1 MTSEESIE
9 DIYELAPMQH
19 GMLFHA
25 LMEPGAGMYVEQLSC
40 EVRGDLPINRW
51 KEAWQHVLARH
62 PILRSGFL
70 WEGLEKPLQVVA
82 VEAEVPWR
90 IEDIRHV
97 PEDAQQRWID
107 DFLREDRLQGFDLG
121 TPPLIRCALIRLDD
135 ARHLFVWTY
144 HHLLLDGWCF
154 SIVLREVLGAFE
166 EGVAA
171 LPPAARP
178 YRDYIA
184 WLQEQDPSRAESFWR
199 ERLQGFKQPTPLPF
213 TERQDTSEPAG
224 DTQPEVTKRLSPEL
238 TARLTGFAKAH
249 RLTLNTLVQ
258 GAWALV
264 LARATGT
271 DDVIFGV
278 TVSGRPADLAGSESI
293 VGLFINTL
301 PLRARLD
308 GTAPVATF
316 LSGLQTEQGAV
327 EPYSY
332 ASLADIQHWSDAPKD
347 RPLFESILVFENY
360 PLDASTL
367 LPRSGLTISSVN
379 THDRISYPLALVAI
393 PGESLELRVMYAAD
407 AFSRPM
413 AERIARL
420 LEAALESL
428 PGAKTVGDIDLMDEA
443 ARRVLAEWGQHP
455 RAYDVTRPVTALLD
469 GAAPDATAVVGPD
482 GQSISYR
489 ELDRRAERVARHLR
503 QLGAGRERIV
513 GVCIGRSVEMVVALL
528 GVLKAGAAYL
538 PLDPNYPAERLA
550 YIVGDAAPVA
560 ILNTGAD
567 PIADTRVPRLDVSRV
582 LNETATPDVPAKEPV
597 QLDDLAYVIYTS
609 GSTGAPKGVLVTH
622 RNLMNLVSWHTEA
635 FGLTAKDRTTQL
647 ASTAFD
653 ASVWEIW
660 PTLAA
665 GATLHLVPPELSS
678 APSDLANWLVAQQIS
693 ISFLPTVVA
702 EAVLALQWP
711 SPCALRFVLTGGD
724 RLHATPPAGLP
735 FQLVN
740 NYGPTETTV
749 VATSGTVAPDGKQGL
764 PSIGRPVANA
774 RIYILD
780 RQRRPV
786 LPGVIGEL
794 YIGGVG
800 VTRGYLNRPD
810 LNVERFVP
818 DPFAGVPEARMYASG
833 DFARFLPDGTIAFH
847 GRADRQVQ
855 IRGVRVELGEIE
867 AALAAHPDVTAAA
880 VVSEAQRQNGDVRL
894 IAFAVSDVVPQ
905 PDAAVLT
912 QFLATKLPTAILPSR
927 VIVIDRLPLTPNGKV
942 DTAALEARAL
952 EAQPQVASAAP
963 RTPHEEILA
972 GIWSAVLGQER
983 VGIHDDFFDLG
994 GHSLKATQVIA
1005 RTREAF
1011 GVDIPVRAIFE
1022 RRTIAQLAETLSGQ
1036 GTAVE
1041 PIPHVEL
1048 TGDTPVAP
1056 GQESLWFID
1065 ALGGDSAAYNV
1076 PLVLRLQGTLDGS
1089 ALARTLQLLVERHE
1103 ALRSTFHDR
1112 GGTPVLRVQAPAASV
1127 LVSEDVSP
1135 ALLDA
1140 RIAEEVAAP
1149 FSLTDGPLFR
1159 ARHFRLAPD
1168 NHVLVLN
1175 QHHIIADAWSVGV
1188 LLREFCIVYASLV
1201 SGTEPAL
1208 PALPIR
1214 YADWAAWQRQRLES
1228 GRLDESVAFW
1238 REALKDAPPV
1248 LPLPTDHPRPERQ
1261 RFHGKTHGFV
1271 LDAPLGQR
1279 LEALSR
1285 SSGASLFMTL
1295 LGAFAAYLGRIS
1307 GQEDVVIGSP
1317 VANRDRHETEGVVG
1331 YFLNTL
1337 ALRVDLSGD
1346 PTFSELLLRVR
1357 KTALDAYAHQD
1368 VPFEKLVAA
1377 LELPRGLAHNPLF
1390 QVMFVLQGQSGGE
1403 LQLPD
1408 VRAEIQAPASST
1420 SKFDLTFFVEPR
1432 EGALACSIEYDT
1444 DLFDADRI
1452 DRMAAHL
1459 GRLLQAIAEEPE
1471 LHTSELPLLSNEE
1484 RRLYADLNRTERR
1497 YTGRTLPELFERQAQ
1512 RTPDATAVVGPD
1524 GQSISYRELD
1534 RRAERVARHLRQL
1547 GAGRERIVGVCIGR
1561 SVEMVVALLGVLKA
1575 GAAYL
1580 PLDPNYPAERLA
1592 YIVGDAAPVA
1602 ILNTGADPIADT
1614 RVPRLDVSRVL
1625 NETATP
1631 DVPAKEPV
1639 QLDDLAYVIYTSGS
1653 TGAPK
1658 GVLVTHRNLMNLVS
1672 WHTEAFGLTAKDRT
1686 TQLASTAFDA
1696 SVWEIWPTLAAGATL
1711 HLVPPEL
1718 SSAPSDLANWLVAQ
1732 QISISFLPTV
1742 VAEAVL
1748 ALQWPSPCALRFVLT
1763 GGDRLHATPP
1773 AGLPFQLVNNYGPT
1787 ETTVVATSGTVAPDG
1802 KQGLPSI
1809 GRPVANA
1816 RIYILDRQRR
1826 PVLPGVIGELYIG
1839 GVGVTRGYLNR
1850 PDLNVERFVPDPFAG
1865 VPEARMYASGDFAR
1879 FLPDGTI
1886 AFHGRA
1892 DRQVQIR
1899 GVRVELGEIEAALAA
1914 HPDVTAAAVVSEAQ
1928 RQNGDVRLIA
1938 FAVSDVVPQP
1948 DAAVLTQFLATKL
1961 PTAILPSRV
1970 IVIDRLPLTPNG
1982 KVDTAALEARA
1993 LEAQPQVASAAP
2005 RTPHEEILAGIWSA
2019 VLGQE
2024 RVGIHDDFFDLG
2036 GHSLKATQVI
2046 ARTREAFGVDIPV
2059 RAIFERRTIAQ
2070 LAETLSGQGTAV
2082 EPIPHVELTGDTP
2095 VAPGQE
2101 SLWFIDALGG
2111 DSAAYNVPLV
2121 LRLQGTLDGSAL
2133 ARTLQLLVERHE
2145 ALRSTFHDRGGT
2157 PVLRV
2162 QAPAASV
2169 LVSEDVSPALLD
2181 ARIAEEVAAPFSL
2194 TDGPLFRARHFRL
2207 APDNHVLVLNQHH
2220 IIADA
2225 WSVGVL
2231 LREFCIVYAS
2241 LVSGTEP
2248 ALPALP
2254 IRYADWAAW
2263 QRQRLESGRLDESV
2277 AFWREALKD
2286 APPVLPL
2293 PTDHPRPERQ
2303 RFHGK
2308 THGFVLDAPLGQRL
2322 EALSRSS
2329 GASLF
2334 MTLLGA
2340 FAAYLGRISGQE
2352 DVVIGSP
2359 VANRDRHETEGVVG
2373 YFLNTL
2379 ALRVDLSGDP
2389 TFSELLLRVRKT
2401 ALDAYAHQDVPFEKL
2416 VAALELPR
2424 GLAHNPLFQVMFVL
2438 QGQSGGELQLP
2449 DVRAEIQAPASST
2462 SKFDLTFF
2470 VEPREGA
2477 LACSIEYD
2485 TDLFDADRID
2495 RMAAHLGRLLQAIA
2509 EEPELHTSELPLLS
2523 NEERRLYAD
2532 LNRTERRYTGRT
2544 LPELFERQAQRTP
2557 DVVALE
2563 HQGETRTYRQLH
2575 EAAEA
2580 LADRLGALGVGPGV
2594 RVSICLDRSI
2604 HAQVAL
2610 LAVLKAGGAY
2620 VPLDPTYPPERL
2632 RYMLED
2638 ARPRVLLTEKKYSE
2652 LLPSQGLTQ
2661 VLLDDTEAPATK
2673 TPRPRVE
2680 PHHLAYVLYTSGST
2694 GKPKGVAMPHRALV
2708 NLIEWQTEHASPLR
2722 TLQFAPLN
2730 FDVSFQETFSTWCSG
2745 GTLVLIDEG
2754 TRRDP
2759 DALADFLDVARVQ
2772 RLFLPAVALHHL
2784 AQAALRTE
2792 HRVPGLT
2799 EVITAGDQLRITDP
2813 IRRWFQEG
2821 GKRLHNHYGPTESHV
2836 VTALELEG
2844 DPRHWPGLPS
2854 IGRPIANAAVHLLDA
2869 NQRPV
2874 PVGVPGELYLAGTC
2888 LADGYLSRPDLT
2900 AERFVELPLS
2910 PPVRAY
2916 RTGDLGRL
2924 TVDGSIEFLGRA
2936 DDQVKIRGFRVEP
2949 GEIERALCAHPDVRD
2964 AAVIVDGDATREK
2977 RLVAYVVPETVR
2989 LAELP
2994 DFLARDLPEYMVP
3007 ALFVPMP
3014 ELPRTPSGKVARRA
3028 LPAPVAP
3035 VQAESPSE
3043 PPRTPTEATVA
3054 RAFEQVLG
3062 RGVVGREQDFFQLG
3076 GHSLLAM
3083 QVVSRIRGDVDA
3095 AFRVSD
3101 LFENPTIASLSRV
3114 LDARRGSQTL
3124 TLARIEP
3131 APEGAA
3137 IPLSF
3142 SQERLWFLDQLY
3154 PGTTAY
3160 NLPMA
3165 LRLTGTL
3172 DVSAF
3177 QESLSDIVRRH
3188 PVLGMRFVERDGR
3201 VWQEPR
3207 ANQDVPFE
3215 QVTLGETSPEA
3226 LRLLIAEEAARP
3238 FDLTNGPLFRAKLFC
3253 LDEAAHVVVATMHHT
3268 VGDGWSI
3275 SVLVRELSQLYA
3287 GRVSGQ
3293 PVTLPELP
3301 VDYRDFAYQQRRHL
3315 QGEVLE
3321 QRLDH
3326 WRKTLH
3332 GAPSALDL
3340 PMDRPRPPRT
3350 SMRGATERIA
3360 LGKALSEAI
3369 EALSLR
3375 TGGTSFMVLM
3385 GGFAAY
3391 LARITGQDDIVI
3403 GTPVANR
3410 DRAELESLIGFFVGT
3425 LPLRIDLSANPT
3437 FEELVA
3443 RVRASALDAYAY
3455 QDVPLEK
3462 IVEALGVERNLSH
3475 APLFQVM
3482 LMLQNTPEGHLSLP
3496 GLALEPIDLEI
3507 ESAKFDLT
3515 LSFEPTREGL
3525 AGVIEYSTDLFDA
3538 DRIERMVAHLQVLF
3552 ADAVAHPE
3560 KRLSE
3565 LALLPEQERGV
3576 VAAFTQG
3583 RLVAPTRHVPA
3594 HRFVEEHAERTPD
3607 AIALELGQ
3615 ERLTY
3620 GELNRRANRAA
3631 HQLIAMGAGP
3641 EMLVALAV
3649 PRSFEMLIGLL
3660 AIWKAGA
3667 AYVPLDLSYPK
3678 DRLDGILEDSGAALM
3693 VSTHAAEQ
3701 KWRAPQVRTLWL
3713 DEPADAAPTGNPDS
3727 GVRMENAAYV
3737 IYTSGSTGRPK
3748 GVILEHRGLANVIE
3762 MQRHELGAD
3771 AGCVMLQFSSISFD
3785 VSVWEIVMA
3794 LTNGG
3799 RLVVAPADTLLAGD
3813 ELAKVLLAHGVT
3825 HMVLPPTSYAA
3836 LPTDREYPALRML
3849 TSAGEALPPE
3859 VVHTWARPG
3868 VLFVNAYGPTEV
3880 SIISTLGHC
3889 RQDDPGAPPIGRP
3902 ALNLEGY
3909 ALDRHG
3915 ALLPIGVPGELH
3927 IGGVGV
3933 ARGYLNREELTREKF
3948 IPHPFKPDARLY
3960 RSGDLVRW
3968 RKDGNLE
3975 YLGRIDHQVKLR
3987 GYRIELGEI
3996 EAVLASY
4003 PGVAKAVANVHSAG
4017 AQGGVKALI
4026 AYVVSTQP
4034 VDVHALREYAR
4045 KKLPEFMVPAQFI
4058 HLEEL
4063 PLSSSGKVD
4072 KRRLPPPRFEAS
4084 ASETRFVPPRTPT
4097 EQTLASLWE
4106 SLLERRPIGAED
4118 NFFDLGG
4125 HSLLAAQVMSRVRRT
4140 FGVDVPLSAIFE
4152 QPTLTALAAVI
4163 AAKEAAPQL
4172 PPLVRL
4178 TSPGDRPLSFA
4189 QERLRFLAE
4198 LEGQSAAY
4206 NIPFAFTLRGSLDEA
4221 ALRRSLQR
4229 VLERHEVLRTNFPLV
4244 DGLPVARVADAV
4256 LTLTTED
4263 LRHAGAVSLD
4273 QRLAEESARPFALDV
4288 GPVVRVHLFKR
4299 ADDEHV
4305 LLVAMHHIVSDGW
4318 SFGVMMREFS
4328 AFYAAEVRG
4337 EPLALP
4343 DLPIQYTDYAAWQR
4357 SWLDGQA
4364 REHQLGHWRKAL
4376 AGAPAVLDL
4385 PTDRPRPAVRS
4396 HRGATEPL
4404 ALAPDVAQALT
4415 SLCREQGVT
4424 AYMALLAAFGAYLG
4438 RVSGQDDV
4446 VIGSPFAGRRI
4457 AETEPL
4463 IGFFVNSLPLRIDLG
4478 GEPTFLELLQ
4488 RVRRQV
4494 LDAHEHQD
4502 VPFEKLVE
4510 VLKPERVLGTSPLFQ
4525 VMLAYQQTHTAK
4537 MALPGLEVTP
4547 VAIPSGAAKFD
4558 LTLTLSETAQGF
4570 EGVLEYDRDLFDAW
4584 RIQAMV
4590 RQLTGFITRLAAE
4603 PRSKVVDVDLLGAEE
4618 RARLT
4623 PRAPEAAP
4631 SLPAVHEV
4639 IAAQAAKTPTAIA
4652 VEAEDGT
4659 LTYAALEAR
4668 AKAVAQALV
4677 QRGVTPGTLVAL
4689 AVERSVGMMAGLLGI
4704 LKAGAAYVPL
4714 DPAYPRERL
4723 TFMLEDSGARVVITQ
4738 AHLTSRFPGTDVVV
4752 LGDDTLES
4760 FEPRSGALAY
4770 CLFTS
4775 GSTGQPKGVLIEH
4788 SALANHM
4795 AWMDDAMPLAHED
4808 RVLQRTSLSFD
4819 ASVWELF
4826 APLMVGARLVLAPHG
4841 LGADTEHLARVLRE
4855 RDVSVLQLVPSLLT
4869 ALVEEPGFANLPAL
4883 RRVCV
4888 GGEPLPSA
4896 TVATLFSRSKAE
4908 VWNLY
4913 GPTEATIDSLA
4924 HRCLPGQVGAHG
4936 PTEPIGLPIHRMEAL
4951 ILDGRLRPVPEG
4963 VPGELYLAGPGLA
4976 RGYLNRPEL
4985 TQSRFIE
4992 HAFPGGPTLRMYKT
5006 GDVVR
5011 RLADG
5016 TFLFVGRADRQVKLR
5031 GHRIELGEVE
5041 AAIARHPAVREAVAL
5056 VRGTGGDSRLVAF
5069 VVPHASA
5076 QRPEPTELRSFVE
5089 QQLTANMVPGQFV
5102 LLDALPLA
5110 PNGKVDTRALSAMEL
5125 ADARV
5130 TALEGLPRDALELE
5144 MVRLFEEVLGVRAV
5158 GIHDS
5163 FFDLGGHS
5171 LLALKMKLAVE
5182 KRLGR
5187 PLPLVSL
5194 FRNPTPAQLTA
5205 VLRTE
5210 NAAVS
5215 PLVPLTPEAHALMA
5229 AGAAN
5234 PNRTPVL
5241 YLVPGGGSTPFYL
5254 LSLARHLEGVAV
5266 FGLQPQGLDGDVP
5279 PHETVEAIATWYA
5292 DAILAMQPEGP
5303 YSVGGHSMGGHIAYE
5318 LAQELKARGREVG
5331 VVAMLDTLAPF
5342 PDVTRPQGEGWDT
5355 AQWML
5360 HLAGIMEAFFNVK
5373 IDLALPEV
5381 RAMGEAERLQFF
5393 VARLQAAAVL
5403 PEGAQPV
5410 HVQGIL
5416 NVARAHDA
5424 LNYRPRRGQPVPL
5437 AVFRA
5442 EDRCG
5447 PSTAALDALVQDGTL
5462 GWSQLT
5468 QQACSAYPV
5477 PGTHLSL
5484 LRDPHAA
5491 VLAQHLLALIP
5502 RPTPTP

>member
-469 GAAPDATAVVGPD
+469 GAA
-482 GQSISYR
+482 
-489 ELDRRAERVARHLR
+489 
-503 QLGAGRERIV
+503 
-513 GVCIGRSVEMVVALL
+513 
-528 GVLKAGAAYL
+528 
-538 PLDPNYPAERLA
+538 
-550 YIVGDAAPVA
+550 
-560 ILNTGAD
+560 
-567 PIADTRVPRLDVSRV
+567 
-582 LNETATPDVPAKEPV
+582 
-597 QLDDLAYVIYTS
+597 
-609 GSTGAPKGVLVTH
+609 
-622 RNLMNLVSWHTEA
+622 
-635 FGLTAKDRTTQL
+635 
-647 ASTAFD
+647 
-653 ASVWEIW
+653 
-660 PTLAA
+660 
-665 GATLHLVPPELSS
+665 
-678 APSDLANWLVAQQIS
+678 
-693 ISFLPTVVA
+693 
-702 EAVLALQWP
+702 
-711 SPCALRFVLTGGD
+711 
-724 RLHATPPAGLP
+724 
-735 FQLVN
+735 
-740 NYGPTETTV
+740 
-749 VATSGTVAPDGKQGL
+749 
-764 PSIGRPVANA
+764 
-774 RIYILD
+774 
-780 RQRRPV
+780 
-786 LPGVIGEL
+786 
-794 YIGGVG
+794 
-800 VTRGYLNRPD
+800 
-810 LNVERFVP
+810 
-818 DPFAGVPEARMYASG
+818 
-833 DFARFLPDGTIAFH
+833 
-847 GRADRQVQ
+847 
-855 IRGVRVELGEIE
+855 
-867 AALAAHPDVTAAA
+867 
-880 VVSEAQRQNGDVRL
+880 
-894 IAFAVSDVVPQ
+894 
-905 PDAAVLT
+905 
-912 QFLATKLPTAILPSR
+912 
-927 VIVIDRLPLTPNGKV
+927 
-942 DTAALEARAL
+942 
-952 EAQPQVASAAP
+952 
-963 RTPHEEILA
+963 
-972 GIWSAVLGQER
+972 
-983 VGIHDDFFDLG
+983 
-994 GHSLKATQVIA
+994 
-1005 RTREAF
+1005 
-1011 GVDIPVRAIFE
+1011 
-1022 RRTIAQLAETLSGQ
+1022 
-1036 GTAVE
+1036 
-1041 PIPHVEL
+1041 
-1048 TGDTPVAP
+1048 
-1056 GQESLWFID
+1056 
-1065 ALGGDSAAYNV
+1065 
-1076 PLVLRLQGTLDGS
+1076 
-1089 ALARTLQLLVERHE
+1089 
-1103 ALRSTFHDR
+1103 
-1112 GGTPVLRVQAPAASV
+1112 
-1127 LVSEDVSP
+1127 
-1135 ALLDA
+1135 
-1140 RIAEEVAAP
+1140 
-1149 FSLTDGPLFR
+1149 
-1159 ARHFRLAPD
+1159 
-1168 NHVLVLN
+1168 
-1175 QHHIIADAWSVGV
+1175 
-1188 LLREFCIVYASLV
+1188 
-1201 SGTEPAL
+1201 
-1208 PALPIR
+1208 
-1214 YADWAAWQRQRLES
+1214 
-1228 GRLDESVAFW
+1228 
-1238 REALKDAPPV
+1238 
-1248 LPLPTDHPRPERQ
+1248 
-1261 RFHGKTHGFV
+1261 
-1271 LDAPLGQR
+1271 
-1279 LEALSR
+1279 
-1285 SSGASLFMTL
+1285 
-1295 LGAFAAYLGRIS
+1295 
-1307 GQEDVVIGSP
+1307 
-1317 VANRDRHETEGVVG
+1317 
-1331 YFLNTL
+1331 
-1337 ALRVDLSGD
+1337 
-1346 PTFSELLLRVR
+1346 
-1357 KTALDAYAHQD
+1357 
-1368 VPFEKLVAA
+1368 
-1377 LELPRGLAHNPLF
+1377 
-1390 QVMFVLQGQSGGE
+1390 
-1403 LQLPD
+1403 
-1408 VRAEIQAPASST
+1408 
-1420 SKFDLTFFVEPR
+1420 
-1432 EGALACSIEYDT
+1432 
-1444 DLFDADRI
+1444 
-1452 DRMAAHL
+1452 
-1459 GRLLQAIAEEPE
+1459 
-1471 LHTSELPLLSNEE
+1471 
-1484 RRLYADLNRTERR
+1484 
-1497 YTGRTLPELFERQAQ
+1497 
-1512 RTPDATAVVGPD
+1512 PDATAVVGPD

-3538 DRIERMVAHLQVLF
+3538 
-3552 ADAVAHPE
+3552 
-3560 KRLSE
+3560 
-3565 LALLPEQERGV
+3565 
-3576 VAAFTQG
+3576 
-3583 RLVAPTRHVPA
+3583 
-3594 HRFVEEHAERTPD
+3594 
-3607 AIALELGQ
+3607 
-3615 ERLTY
+3615 
-3620 GELNRRANRAA
+3620 
-3631 HQLIAMGAGP
+3631 
-3641 EMLVALAV
+3641 
-3649 PRSFEMLIGLL
+3649 
-3660 AIWKAGA
+3660 
-3667 AYVPLDLSYPK
+3667 
-3678 DRLDGILEDSGAALM
+3678 
-3693 VSTHAAEQ
+3693 
-3701 KWRAPQVRTLWL
+3701 
-3713 DEPADAAPTGNPDS
+3713 
-3727 GVRMENAAYV
+3727 
-3737 IYTSGSTGRPK
+3737 
-3748 GVILEHRGLANVIE
+3748 
-3762 MQRHELGAD
+3762 
-3771 AGCVMLQFSSISFD
+3771 
-3785 VSVWEIVMA
+3785 
-3794 LTNGG
+3794 
-3799 RLVVAPADTLLAGD
+3799 
-3813 ELAKVLLAHGVT
+3813 
-3825 HMVLPPTSYAA
+3825 
-3836 LPTDREYPALRML
+3836 
-3849 TSAGEALPPE
+3849 
-3859 VVHTWARPG
+3859 
-3868 VLFVNAYGPTEV
+3868 
-3880 SIISTLGHC
+3880 
-3889 RQDDPGAPPIGRP
+3889 
-3902 ALNLEGY
+3902 
-3909 ALDRHG
+3909 
-3915 ALLPIGVPGELH
+3915 
-3927 IGGVGV
+3927 
-3933 ARGYLNREELTREKF
+3933 
-3948 IPHPFKPDARLY
+3948 
-3960 RSGDLVRW
+3960 
-3968 RKDGNLE
+3968 
-3975 YLGRIDHQVKLR
+3975 
-3987 GYRIELGEI
+3987 
-3996 EAVLASY
+3996 
-4003 PGVAKAVANVHSAG
+4003 
-4017 AQGGVKALI
+4017 
-4026 AYVVSTQP
+4026 
-4034 VDVHALREYAR
+4034 
-4045 KKLPEFMVPAQFI
+4045 
-4058 HLEEL
+4058 
-4063 PLSSSGKVD
+4063 
-4072 KRRLPPPRFEAS
+4072 
-4084 ASETRFVPPRTPT
+4084 
-4097 EQTLASLWE
+4097 
-4106 SLLERRPIGAED
+4106 
-4118 NFFDLGG
+4118 
-4125 HSLLAAQVMSRVRRT
+4125 
-4140 FGVDVPLSAIFE
+4140 
-4152 QPTLTALAAVI
+4152 
-4163 AAKEAAPQL
+4163 
-4172 PPLVRL
+4172 
-4178 TSPGDRPLSFA
+4178 
-4189 QERLRFLAE
+4189 
-4198 LEGQSAAY
+4198 
-4206 NIPFAFTLRGSLDEA
+4206 
-4221 ALRRSLQR
+4221 
-4229 VLERHEVLRTNFPLV
+4229 
-4244 DGLPVARVADAV
+4244 
-4256 LTLTTED
+4256 
-4263 LRHAGAVSLD
+4263 
-4273 QRLAEESARPFALDV
+4273 
-4288 GPVVRVHLFKR
+4288 
-4299 ADDEHV
+4299 
-4305 LLVAMHHIVSDGW
+4305 
-4318 SFGVMMREFS
+4318 
-4328 AFYAAEVRG
+4328 
-4337 EPLALP
+4337 
-4343 DLPIQYTDYAAWQR
+4343 
-4357 SWLDGQA
+4357 
-4364 REHQLGHWRKAL
+4364 
-4376 AGAPAVLDL
+4376 
-4385 PTDRPRPAVRS
+4385 
-4396 HRGATEPL
+4396 
-4404 ALAPDVAQALT
+4404 
-4415 SLCREQGVT
+4415 
-4424 AYMALLAAFGAYLG
+4424 
-4438 RVSGQDDV
+4438 
-4446 VIGSPFAGRRI
+4446 
-4457 AETEPL
+4457 
-4463 IGFFVNSLPLRIDLG
+4463 
-4478 GEPTFLELLQ
+4478 
-4488 RVRRQV
+4488 
-4494 LDAHEHQD
+4494 
-4502 VPFEKLVE
+4502 
-4510 VLKPERVLGTSPLFQ
+4510 
-4525 VMLAYQQTHTAK
+4525 
-4537 MALPGLEVTP
+4537 
-4547 VAIPSGAAKFD
+4547 
-4558 LTLTLSETAQGF
+4558 
-4570 EGVLEYDRDLFDAW
+4570 W

>member
-1 MTSEESIE
+1 MSQVDGEGEDSTMTSEESIE

-40 EVRGDLPINRW
+40 EVRGVLPIERW
-51 KEAWQHVLARH
+51 KEAWQHVVARH

-82 VEAEVPWR
+82 VEAKVPWR
-90 IEDIRHV
+90 IEDVRHL
-97 PEDAQQRWID
+97 PADAQQRWIE
-107 DFLREDRLQGFDLG
+107 DFLRQDRLQGFDLG
-121 TPPLIRCALIRLDD
+121 APPLIRCALLRLDD

-166 EGVAA
+166 EGVAS
-171 LPPAARP
+171 LPPPARP
-178 YRDYIA
+178 YRDYIT
-184 WLQEQDPSRAESFWR
+184 WLQEQDPARAESFWR

-213 TERQDTSEPAG
+213 TERQDVRASAG
-224 DTQPEVTKRLSPEL
+224 DTQPEVTLKLSREL
-238 TARLTGFAKAH
+238 TARLAGFAKAH

-271 DDVIFGV
+271 EDVVFGV
-278 TVSGRPADLAGSESI
+278 TVSGRPADLVGSESI

-308 GTAPVATF
+308 SAATVAAF
-316 LSGLQTEQGAV
+316 LSGLQSQQSAS
-327 EPYSY
+327 EPFSH
-332 ASLADIQHWSDAPKD
+332 ASLADIQRGSDAPHD

-367 LPRSGLTISSVN
+367 LPRSGLTISAVN

-393 PGESLELRVMYAAD
+393 PGESLELRVMYAAE
-407 AFSRPM
+407 AFSRS
-413 AERIARL
+413 AAGRIGRL
-420 LEAALESL
+420 LEAALQSL
-428 PGAKTVGDIDLMDEA
+428 PHAKTVGDIDLMDEA
-443 ARRVLAEWGQHP
+443 ARRALADWGQNH
-455 RAYDVTRPVTALLD
+455 RAFDVPAPVPALLAQ
-469 GAAPDATAVVGPD
+469 AAPDATAVVGPD
-482 GQSISYR
+482 GTPLTYG
-489 ELDRRAERVARHLR
+489 ELNARAEQVAQHLR
-503 QLGAGRERIV
+503 QLGAGRERLV

-550 YIVGDAAPVA
+550 FIVGDAAPVA

-567 PIADTRVPRLDVSRV
+567 PIGDTRIPRLDVTRV
-582 LNETATPDVPAKEPV
+582 LGDADVPAWEPARPE
-597 QLDDLAYVIYTS
+597 DLAYVIYTS

-622 RNLMNLVSWHTEA
+622 RNLSNLVSWHTEA
-635 FGLTAKDRTTQL
+635 FGLTAKDRTTQV
-647 ASTAFD
+647 ASVAFD
-653 ASVWEIW
+653 AAVWEIW

-665 GATLHLVPPELSS
+665 GATLHLAPPELSS
-678 APSDLANWLVAQQIS
+678 APAALAQWLVAQRIS
-693 ISFLPTVVA
+693 VTFLPTVVA
-702 EAVLALQWP
+702 EAVLALPWP
-711 SPCALRFVLTGGD
+711 GDCALRFVLTGGD
-724 RLHATPPAGLP
+724 RLHATPPPGLP
-735 FQLVN
+735 FRLVN

-749 VATSGTVAPDGKQGL
+749 VATSGIVEPGGQHGL

-774 RIYILD
+774 RIYVLD

-794 YIGGVG
+794 YIGGEG
-800 VTRGYLNRPD
+800 VTRGYLNRPE
-810 LNVERFVP
+810 LNAERFVP
-818 DPFAGVPEARMYASG
+818 DPFSGVPEARMYASG
-833 DFARFLPDGTIAFH
+833 DFARFLPDGTLAFH

-855 IRGVRVELGEIE
+855 VRGVRVEPGEIE
-867 AALAAHPDVTAAA
+867 AALAAYPGVTAAA

-894 IAFAVSDVVPQ
+894 IAFAASDGG
-905 PDAAVLT
+905 AAPEVAELT
-912 QFLATKLPTAILPSR
+912 RHLAMKLPAAMLPSR

-942 DTAALEARAL
+942 DTAALEARAQ
-952 EAQPQVASAAP
+952 EAQPRTASVAP

-972 GIWSAVLGQER
+972 GIWSAVLGLER

-1011 GVDIPVRAIFE
+1011 GVDVPVRAIFE
-1022 RRTIAQLAETLSGQ
+1022 RRTIALLAETLSGQ
-1036 GTAVE
+1036 AATLEAIPRLESVE
-1041 PIPHVEL
+1041 
-1048 TGDTPVAP
+1048 DTPVAP

-1076 PLVLRLQGTLDGS
+1076 PLVLRFQGALDTA
-1089 ALARTLQLLVERHE
+1089 ALSRTLQLLVERHE

-1112 GGTPVLRVQAPAASV
+1112 GGMPVQRVEASPASV
-1127 LVSEDVSP
+1127 LVSEDTSP
-1135 ALLDA
+1135 ALLA
-1140 RIAEEVAAP
+1140 QRIAEEVAAP
-1149 FSLTDGPLFR
+1149 FSLTRGPLFR
-1159 ARHFRLAPD
+1159 ARHFRVTAD
-1168 NHVLVLN
+1168 SHVLVLN

-1188 LLREFCIVYASLV
+1188 LLRELCVVYAALV
-1201 SGTEPAL
+1201 SGAEPGL
-1208 PALPIR
+1208 PALPVR

-1228 GRLDESVAFW
+1228 GRLEASITYW
-1238 REALKDAPPV
+1238 RDALKGAPTV
-1248 LPLPTDHPRPERQ
+1248 LALPTDRPRPERQ
-1261 RFHGKTHGFV
+1261 RFHGKTHTFV
-1271 LDAPLGQR
+1271 LEAPLGQR
-1279 LEALSR
+1279 LEALAR

-1295 LGAFAAYLGRIS
+1295 LGAFAAYLGRVS

-1357 KTALDAYAHQD
+1357 KAALDAYAHQD

-1377 LELPRGLAHNPLF
+1377 LEVPRALAHNPLF

-1403 LQLPD
+1403 LQLPG
-1408 VRAEIQAPASST
+1408 VRAELQAPESAT
-1420 SKFDLTFFVEPR
+1420 SKFDLTLFAEPR
-1432 EGALACSIEYDT
+1432 DGALACSIEYDT

-1452 DRMAAHL
+1452 ERMAAHL

-1471 LHTSELPLLSNEE
+1471 LHTSELPLLTGDE

-1497 YTGRTLPELFERQAQ
+1497 YTGRTLPELFARQA
-1512 RTPDATAVVGPD
+1512 RKT
-1524 GQSISYRELD
+1524 
-1534 RRAERVARHLRQL
+1534 
-1547 GAGRERIVGVCIGR
+1547 
-1561 SVEMVVALLGVLKA
+1561 
-1575 GAAYL
+1575 
-1580 PLDPNYPAERLA
+1580 
-1592 YIVGDAAPVA
+1592 
-1602 ILNTGADPIADT
+1602 
-1614 RVPRLDVSRVL
+1614 
-1625 NETATP
+1625 
-1631 DVPAKEPV
+1631 
-1639 QLDDLAYVIYTSGS
+1639 
-1653 TGAPK
+1653 
-1658 GVLVTHRNLMNLVS
+1658 
-1672 WHTEAFGLTAKDRT
+1672 
-1686 TQLASTAFDA
+1686 
-1696 SVWEIWPTLAAGATL
+1696 
-1711 HLVPPEL
+1711 
-1718 SSAPSDLANWLVAQ
+1718 
-1732 QISISFLPTV
+1732 
-1742 VAEAVL
+1742 
-1748 ALQWPSPCALRFVLT
+1748 
-1763 GGDRLHATPP
+1763 
-1773 AGLPFQLVNNYGPT
+1773 
-1787 ETTVVATSGTVAPDG
+1787 
-1802 KQGLPSI
+1802 
-1809 GRPVANA
+1809 
-1816 RIYILDRQRR
+1816 
-1826 PVLPGVIGELYIG
+1826 
-1839 GVGVTRGYLNR
+1839 
-1850 PDLNVERFVPDPFAG
+1850 
-1865 VPEARMYASGDFAR
+1865 PEA
-1879 FLPDGTI
+1879 I
-1886 AFHGRA
+1886 
-1892 DRQVQIR
+1892 
-1899 GVRVELGEIEAALAA
+1899 
-1914 HPDVTAAAVVSEAQ
+1914 
-1928 RQNGDVRLIA
+1928 
-1938 FAVSDVVPQP
+1938 
-1948 DAAVLTQFLATKL
+1948 
-1961 PTAILPSRV
+1961 
-1970 IVIDRLPLTPNG
+1970 
-1982 KVDTAALEARA
+1982 
-1993 LEAQPQVASAAP
+1993 
-2005 RTPHEEILAGIWSA
+2005 
-2019 VLGQE
+2019 
-2024 RVGIHDDFFDLG
+2024 
-2036 GHSLKATQVI
+2036 
-2046 ARTREAFGVDIPV
+2046 
-2059 RAIFERRTIAQ
+2059 
-2070 LAETLSGQGTAV
+2070 
-2082 EPIPHVELTGDTP
+2082 
-2095 VAPGQE
+2095 
-2101 SLWFIDALGG
+2101 
-2111 DSAAYNVPLV
+2111 
-2121 LRLQGTLDGSAL
+2121 
-2133 ARTLQLLVERHE
+2133 
-2145 ALRSTFHDRGGT
+2145 
-2157 PVLRV
+2157 
-2162 QAPAASV
+2162 
-2169 LVSEDVSPALLD
+2169 
-2181 ARIAEEVAAPFSL
+2181 
-2194 TDGPLFRARHFRL
+2194 
-2207 APDNHVLVLNQHH
+2207 
-2220 IIADA
+2220 
-2225 WSVGVL
+2225 
-2231 LREFCIVYAS
+2231 
-2241 LVSGTEP
+2241 
-2248 ALPALP
+2248 
-2254 IRYADWAAW
+2254 
-2263 QRQRLESGRLDESV
+2263 
-2277 AFWREALKD
+2277 
-2286 APPVLPL
+2286 
-2293 PTDHPRPERQ
+2293 
-2303 RFHGK
+2303 
-2308 THGFVLDAPLGQRL
+2308 
-2322 EALSRSS
+2322 
-2329 GASLF
+2329 
-2334 MTLLGA
+2334 
-2340 FAAYLGRISGQE
+2340 
-2352 DVVIGSP
+2352 
-2359 VANRDRHETEGVVG
+2359 
-2373 YFLNTL
+2373 
-2379 ALRVDLSGDP
+2379 
-2389 TFSELLLRVRKT
+2389 
-2401 ALDAYAHQDVPFEKL
+2401 
-2416 VAALELPR
+2416 
-2424 GLAHNPLFQVMFVL
+2424 
-2438 QGQSGGELQLP
+2438 
-2449 DVRAEIQAPASST
+2449 
-2462 SKFDLTFF
+2462 
-2470 VEPREGA
+2470 
-2477 LACSIEYD
+2477 
-2485 TDLFDADRID
+2485 
-2495 RMAAHLGRLLQAIA
+2495 
-2509 EEPELHTSELPLLS
+2509 
-2523 NEERRLYAD
+2523 
-2532 LNRTERRYTGRT
+2532 
-2544 LPELFERQAQRTP
+2544 
-2557 DVVALE
+2557 ALE
-2563 HQGETRTYRQLH
+2563 HHGETRTYRQLD

-2594 RVSICLDRSI
+2594 RVSLCLDRSI
-2604 HAQVAL
+2604 QAQVAL

-2620 VPLDPTYPPERL
+2620 VPLDPAYPAERL

-2638 ARPRVLLTEKKYSE
+2638 AEPRVLLTEKKYSA
-2652 LLPSQGLTQ
+2652 LLPAQGLTQ
-2661 VLLDDTEAPATK
+2661 VLLDEAAAPAAK
-2673 TPRPRVE
+2673 TSRPQVE
-2680 PHHLAYVLYTSGST
+2680 PRHLAYVLYTSGST
-2694 GKPKGVAMPHRALV
+2694 GRPKGVAMPHRALV
-2708 NLIEWQTEHASPLR
+2708 NLIEWQTEHARPLR

-2745 GTLVLIDEG
+2745 GTLVLIDED

-2759 DALADFLDVARVQ
+2759 DALAERLHAARVQ

-2792 HRVPGLT
+2792 HRVPGLE

-2836 VTALELEG
+2836 VTAHALEG
-2844 DPRHWPGLPS
+2844 EPKDWPGLPS

-2874 PVGVPGELYLAGTC
+2874 PVGVPGELYLAGEC

-2900 AERFVELPLS
+2900 AERFVDLPLA

-2924 TVDGSIEFLGRA
+2924 SRDGTIEFLGRA
-2936 DDQVKIRGFRVEP
+2936 DDQVKLRGFRVEP
-2949 GEIERALCAHPDVRD
+2949 GEIERALCAHPEVRD
-2964 AAVIVDGDATREK
+2964 AAVIVDGDAAREK

-2989 LAELP
+2989 LDGLP
-2994 DFLARDLPEYMVP
+2994 GFLGKDLPEYMVP
-3007 ALFVPMP
+3007 ALFVPLP
-3014 ELPRTPSGKVARRA
+3014 ELPRTPSGKVDRRA
-3028 LPAPVAP
+3028 LPAPEAGVRTDTP
-3035 VQAESPSE
+3035 TE
-3043 PPRTPTEATVA
+3043 PPQTPTEAAVA
-3054 RAFEQVLG
+3054 QAFEQVLS
-3062 RGVVGREQDFFQLG
+3062 RGPVGRNQDFFQLG

-3083 QVVSRIRGDVDA
+3083 QVVSRIRGSVDA
-3095 AFRVSD
+3095 ALRVSD
-3101 LFENPTIASLSRV
+3101 LFEHPTIAALSQV
-3114 LDARRGSQTL
+3114 LDSRRGSQTL
-3124 TLARIEP
+3124 TLSRIEP

-3154 PGTTAY
+3154 PGSAAY

-3177 QESLSDIVRRH
+3177 QESLHDIVRRH

-3207 ANQDVPFE
+3207 ASQDVPFE
-3215 QVTLGETSPEA
+3215 QVTLGATTPEA
-3226 LRLLIAEEAARP
+3226 LRGLIAEEAGRP
-3238 FDLTNGPLFRAKLFC
+3238 FDLTNGPLFRAKLFRRS
-3253 LDEAAHVVVATMHHT
+3253 AAEHLVVATMHHT

-3301 VDYRDFAYQQRRHL
+3301 VDYLDFAFQQRRHL

-3321 QRLDH
+3321 KRLDH
-3326 WRKTLH
+3326 WRKTLQ

-3360 LGKALSEAI
+3360 LGKALSDAI

-3391 LARITGQDDIVI
+3391 LSRITGQDDIVI

-3410 DRAELESLIGFFVGT
+3410 DRAELESLVGFFVGT
-3425 LPLRIDLSANPT
+3425 LPLRINLSANPT

-3482 LMLQNTPEGHLSLP
+3482 LMLQNTPEGQLSLP
-3496 GLALEPIDLEI
+3496 GLSLEPIDLAV

-3515 LSFEPTREGL
+3515 LSFEPTRDGL

-3538 DRIERMVAHLQVLF
+3538 DRIERMVSHLQVLF

-3565 LALLPEQERGV
+3565 LELLPEQERGV
-3576 VAAFTQG
+3576 VTAFTQG
-3583 RLVAPTRHVPA
+3583 RVVAPTRHVPA
-3594 HRFVEEHAERTPD
+3594 FRFVEEHAERTPD
-3607 AIALELGQ
+3607 AIALELGR
-3615 ERLTY
+3615 ETLTY

-3641 EMLVALAV
+3641 EKLVALAV

-3678 DRLDGILEDSGAALM
+3678 ERLDGILEDSGAALM
-3693 VSTHAAEQ
+3693 VSTRPAAQ
-3701 KWRAPQVRTLWL
+3701 RWRAPQVRTLWL
-3713 DEPADAAPTGNPDS
+3713 DEPLDSAPTGNPDS

-3737 IYTSGSTGRPK
+3737 IYTSGSTGKPK
-3748 GVILEHRGLANVIE
+3748 GVILEHRGLANVVE

-3771 AGCVMLQFSSISFD
+3771 ASCVVLQFSSISFD

-3836 LPTDREYPALRML
+3836 LPTDREYPSLRLL

-3868 VLFVNAYGPTEV
+3868 VPFVNAYGPTEV
-3880 SIISTLGHC
+3880 SIISTLGMC
-3889 RQDDPGAPPIGRP
+3889 RREDPGTPPIGRP

-3909 ALDRHG
+3909 VLDRHG
-3915 ALLPIGVPGELH
+3915 AMLPIGVPGELH

-3996 EAVLASY
+3996 EAVLATY
-4003 PGVAKAVANVHSAG
+4003 PGVAKAVAHVYSAG
-4017 AQGGVKALI
+4017 AQGGVKTLV
-4026 AYVVSTQP
+4026 AYVVSAEA
-4034 VDVHALREYAR
+4034 VDAHALREHAR
-4045 KKLPEFMVPAQFI
+4045 KKLPEFMVPAEFI
-4058 HLEEL
+4058 RLPEL

-4084 ASETRFVPPRTPT
+4084 ANETRFVAPRTPT
-4097 EQTLASLWE
+4097 EKTLTELWE
-4106 SLLERRPIGAED
+4106 SLLERRPVGAED

-4125 HSLLAAQVMSRVRRT
+4125 HSLLAAQVMSRVRRS

-4152 QPTLTALAAVI
+4152 QPTLGALAALI

-4172 PPLVRL
+4172 PPLVRMRG
-4178 TSPGDRPLSFA
+4178 TGDRPLSFA

-4206 NIPFAFTLRGSLDEA
+4206 NIPIAFTLRGALDEA

-4229 VLERHEVLRTNFPLV
+4229 VLERHEVLRTTFPLV
-4244 DGLPVARVADAV
+4244 NGQPVARVADAA
-4256 LTLTTED
+4256 LTLATED
-4263 LRHAGAVSLD
+4263 LSKPGAASLE

-4299 ADDEHV
+4299 AADEHT

-4328 AFYAAEVRG
+4328 ALYAAEVRN
-4337 EPLALP
+4337 EPLELP
-4343 DLPIQYTDYAAWQR
+4343 ARPIQYTDYAAWQR

-4396 HRGATEPL
+4396 HRGATESL
-4404 ALAPDVAQALT
+4404 ALAPDAAQAL
-4415 SLCREQGVT
+4415 SALCREHGVT
-4424 AYMALLAAFGAYLG
+4424 AYMVWLAAFGAYLG
-4438 RVSGQDDV
+4438 RVSGQEDV

-4510 VLKPERVLGTSPLFQ
+4510 ALKPERMLGTSPLFQ
-4525 VMLAYQQTHTAK
+4525 VMLAYQQAHTSE
-4537 MALPGLEVTP
+4537 MALPDLEVTP

-4558 LTLTLSETAQGF
+4558 LTLTLSETPRGF
-4570 EGVLEYDRDLFDAW
+4570 EGQLEYDCDLFDAW

-4590 RQLTGFITRLAAE
+4590 RQLTGFISRLAAA
-4603 PRSKVVDVDLLGAEE
+4603 PRSKVVDVDLLSAEE
-4618 RARLT
+4618 RGKRS
-4623 PRAPEAAP
+4623 PRAPEPAP
-4631 SLPAVHEV
+4631 SLPAVHEA

-4668 AKAVAQALV
+4668 ANAVAQALV

-4723 TFMLEDSGARVVITQ
+4723 AFMLQDSGARVVLTQ
-4738 AHLTSRFPGTDVVV
+4738 AHLASTFPESEVV
-4752 LGDDTLES
+4752 LLGEATLDA
-4760 FEPRSGALAY
+4760 FETRSGALAY

-4788 SALANHM
+4788 PALANHM
-4795 AWMDDAMPLAHED
+4795 AWMNDAMPLGTED

-4826 APLMVGARLVLAPHG
+4826 APLMAGARLVLAPHG
-4841 LGADTEHLARVLRE
+4841 LGADTEHLTRVLRE
-4855 RDVSVLQLVPSLLT
+4855 RGISVLQLVPSLLT

-4896 TVATLFSRSKAE
+4896 TVASVFRHSQAE

-4913 GPTEATIDSLA
+4913 GPTEATIDALA

-4951 ILDGRLRPVPEG
+4951 ILDGKLRPVPEG

-4976 RGYLNRPEL
+4976 RGYHNRPEL
-4985 TQSRFIE
+4985 TQARFIE

-5041 AAIARHPAVREAVAL
+5041 AALARHPSIREAVAL
-5056 VRGTGGDSRLVAF
+5056 VRGSGGDSRLVAF

-5076 QRPEPTELRSFVE
+5076 PRPDATELRSFVE
-5089 QQLTANMVPGQFV
+5089 RQLTASMVPGQFV

-5125 ADARV
+5125 AEERR

-5144 MVRLFEEVLGVRAV
+5144 LVRLFEEVLGVPAV

-5194 FRNPTPAQLTA
+5194 FRHPTPAKLTA
-5205 VLRTE
+5205 VLRSE

-5229 AGAAN
+5229 GGVN
-5234 PNRTPVL
+5234 PNRAPVL

-5266 FGLQPQGLDGDVP
+5266 FGLQPQGLDGEAP
-5279 PHETVEAIATWYA
+5279 PHETVEAIAAWYA
-5292 DAILAMQPEGP
+5292 DTLLALQPEGP
-5303 YSVGGHSMGGHIAYE
+5303 YYLGGHSMGGHIAYE

-5331 VVAMLDTLAPF
+5331 AVAMLDTLAPF
-5342 PDVTRPQGEGWDT
+5342 PEVTRPQGEGWDT

-5373 IDLALPEV
+5373 LDLVLPEV
-5381 RAMGEAERLQFF
+5381 RAMSEAERLQLF
-5393 VARLQAAAVL
+5393 VSRLQAAAVL

-5424 LNYRPRRGQPVPL
+5424 LNYRPRREQPVPL
-5437 AVFRA
+5437 VVFRA
-5442 EDRCG
+5442 EDRSG
-5447 PSTAALDALVQDGTL
+5447 HSTEALDALVADSAL
-5462 GWSQLT
+5462 GWSRLT
-5468 QQACSAYPV
+5468 RQSCTAYAV

-5491 VLAQHLLALIP
+5491 VLAQHLLALMP
-5502 RPTPTP
+5502 RPTPAP

>member
-1 MTSEESIE
+1 MSQVEGEGQDSAMTSEESIE

-40 EVRGDLPINRW
+40 EVRGDLPIDRW

-97 PEDAQQRWID
+97 PANAQQRWID
-107 DFLREDRLQGFDLG
+107 DFLREDRLQGFDMG

-213 TERQDTSEPAG
+213 IERQDTSGPAG

-316 LSGLQTEQGAV
+316 LSGLQAEQGAV

-379 THDRISYPLALVAI
+379 THDRISYPLALIAI

-420 LEAALESL
+420 LVAALESL
-428 PGAKTVGDIDLMDEA
+428 PGAKTVGDIDLMEETA
-443 ARRVLAEWGQHP
+443 QRVLAEWGQHP
-455 RAYDVTRPVTALLD
+455 RAYDVTRPVTALLN

-513 GVCIGRSVEMVVALL
+513 GVCIGRSVEMVVSLL

-567 PIADTRVPRLDVSRV
+567 PIADTRVPRLDISRV
-582 LNETATPDVPAKEPV
+582 LNETDTPDVPTKEPV
-597 QLDDLAYVIYTS
+597 RLDDLAYVIYTS

-622 RNLMNLVSWHTEA
+622 RNLMNLVSWHTET
-635 FGLTAKDRTTQL
+635 FSLTAKDRMTQL
-647 ASTAFD
+647 ASIAFD
-653 ASVWEIW
+653 AAVWEIW

-665 GATLHLVPPELSS
+665 GATLHLVAPELSS
-678 APSDLANWLVAQQIS
+678 APADLANWLVAQQIS
-693 ISFLPTVVA
+693 ISFLPTVIA
-702 EAVLALQWP
+702 EAVLALPWP

-794 YIGGVG
+794 YIGGAG

-810 LNVERFVP
+810 LNAERFIP
-818 DPFAGVPEARMYASG
+818 DPFVGVPEARMYASG

-894 IAFAVSDVVPQ
+894 IAFAASDVVPQ

-912 QFLATKLPTAILPSR
+912 QYLATKLPTAILPSR

-1048 TGDTPVAP
+1048 AGDTPVAP

-1089 ALARTLQLLVERHE
+1089 ALARTLQFLVERHE

-1168 NHVLVLN
+1168 SHVLVLN

-1248 LPLPTDHPRPERQ
+1248 LPLPTDRPRPERQ

-1271 LDAPLGQR
+1271 LEAPLGQR

-1357 KTALDAYAHQD
+1357 KMALDAYAHQD

-1420 SKFDLTFFVEPR
+1420 SKFDLTFFVEPH

-1459 GRLLQAIAEEPE
+1459 GRLIQAIAEEPE

-1512 RTPDATAVVGPD
+1512 
-1524 GQSISYRELD
+1524 
-1534 RRAERVARHLRQL
+1534 
-1547 GAGRERIVGVCIGR
+1547 
-1561 SVEMVVALLGVLKA
+1561 K
-1575 GAAYL
+1575 
-1580 PLDPNYPAERLA
+1580 
-1592 YIVGDAAPVA
+1592 
-1602 ILNTGADPIADT
+1602 
-1614 RVPRLDVSRVL
+1614 
-1625 NETATP
+1625 
-1631 DVPAKEPV
+1631 
-1639 QLDDLAYVIYTSGS
+1639 
-1653 TGAPK
+1653 
-1658 GVLVTHRNLMNLVS
+1658 
-1672 WHTEAFGLTAKDRT
+1672 
-1686 TQLASTAFDA
+1686 
-1696 SVWEIWPTLAAGATL
+1696 
-1711 HLVPPEL
+1711 
-1718 SSAPSDLANWLVAQ
+1718 
-1732 QISISFLPTV
+1732 
-1742 VAEAVL
+1742 
-1748 ALQWPSPCALRFVLT
+1748 
-1763 GGDRLHATPP
+1763 
-1773 AGLPFQLVNNYGPT
+1773 
-1787 ETTVVATSGTVAPDG
+1787 
-1802 KQGLPSI
+1802 
-1809 GRPVANA
+1809 
-1816 RIYILDRQRR
+1816 
-1826 PVLPGVIGELYIG
+1826 
-1839 GVGVTRGYLNR
+1839 
-1850 PDLNVERFVPDPFAG
+1850 
-1865 VPEARMYASGDFAR
+1865 
-1879 FLPDGTI
+1879 
-1886 AFHGRA
+1886 
-1892 DRQVQIR
+1892 
-1899 GVRVELGEIEAALAA
+1899 
-1914 HPDVTAAAVVSEAQ
+1914 
-1928 RQNGDVRLIA
+1928 
-1938 FAVSDVVPQP
+1938 
-1948 DAAVLTQFLATKL
+1948 
-1961 PTAILPSRV
+1961 
-1970 IVIDRLPLTPNG
+1970 
-1982 KVDTAALEARA
+1982 
-1993 LEAQPQVASAAP
+1993 
-2005 RTPHEEILAGIWSA
+2005 
-2019 VLGQE
+2019 
-2024 RVGIHDDFFDLG
+2024 
-2036 GHSLKATQVI
+2036 
-2046 ARTREAFGVDIPV
+2046 
-2059 RAIFERRTIAQ
+2059 
-2070 LAETLSGQGTAV
+2070 
-2082 EPIPHVELTGDTP
+2082 
-2095 VAPGQE
+2095 
-2101 SLWFIDALGG
+2101 
-2111 DSAAYNVPLV
+2111 
-2121 LRLQGTLDGSAL
+2121 
-2133 ARTLQLLVERHE
+2133 
-2145 ALRSTFHDRGGT
+2145 
-2157 PVLRV
+2157 
-2162 QAPAASV
+2162 
-2169 LVSEDVSPALLD
+2169 
-2181 ARIAEEVAAPFSL
+2181 
-2194 TDGPLFRARHFRL
+2194 
-2207 APDNHVLVLNQHH
+2207 
-2220 IIADA
+2220 
-2225 WSVGVL
+2225 
-2231 LREFCIVYAS
+2231 
-2241 LVSGTEP
+2241 
-2248 ALPALP
+2248 
-2254 IRYADWAAW
+2254 
-2263 QRQRLESGRLDESV
+2263 
-2277 AFWREALKD
+2277 
-2286 APPVLPL
+2286 
-2293 PTDHPRPERQ
+2293 
-2303 RFHGK
+2303 
-2308 THGFVLDAPLGQRL
+2308 
-2322 EALSRSS
+2322 
-2329 GASLF
+2329 
-2334 MTLLGA
+2334 
-2340 FAAYLGRISGQE
+2340 
-2352 DVVIGSP
+2352 
-2359 VANRDRHETEGVVG
+2359 
-2373 YFLNTL
+2373 
-2379 ALRVDLSGDP
+2379 
-2389 TFSELLLRVRKT
+2389 
-2401 ALDAYAHQDVPFEKL
+2401 
-2416 VAALELPR
+2416 
-2424 GLAHNPLFQVMFVL
+2424 
-2438 QGQSGGELQLP
+2438 
-2449 DVRAEIQAPASST
+2449 
-2462 SKFDLTFF
+2462 
-2470 VEPREGA
+2470 
-2477 LACSIEYD
+2477 
-2485 TDLFDADRID
+2485 
-2495 RMAAHLGRLLQAIA
+2495 
-2509 EEPELHTSELPLLS
+2509 
-2523 NEERRLYAD
+2523 
-2532 LNRTERRYTGRT
+2532 
-2544 LPELFERQAQRTP
+2544 TP

-2563 HQGETRTYRQLH
+2563 HQGEMRTYRQLH

-2638 ARPRVLLTEKKYSE
+2638 AKPRVLLTEKKYSE

-2661 VLLDDTEAPATK
+2661 VLLDDAEARATK

-2708 NLIEWQTEHASPLR
+2708 NLIEWQTEHARPLR

-2759 DALADFLDVARVQ
+2759 DALADFLDAARVQ

-2792 HRVPGLT
+2792 HRVPGLA

-2836 VTALELEG
+2836 VTAHELEG

-2854 IGRPIANAAVHLLDA
+2854 IGRPIANAAVHVLDA

-2900 AERFVELPLS
+2900 AERFVDLPLS

-2916 RTGDLGRL
+2916 RTGDLGQL
-2924 TVDGSIEFLGRA
+2924 TVGGSIEFLGRA

-2977 RLVAYVVPETVR
+2977 RLVAYVVPETVP

-2994 DFLARDLPEYMVP
+2994 DFLAKDLPEYMVP
-3007 ALFVPMP
+3007 ALFVPLP

-3035 VQAESPSE
+3035 VQAERPSE

-3062 RGVVGREQDFFQLG
+3062 RGVVGRDQDFFQLG

-3083 QVVSRIRGDVDA
+3083 QVVARIRGDVDG

-3101 LFENPTIASLSRV
+3101 LFENPTIASLSQV

-3131 APEGAA
+3131 APKGAA

-3154 PGTTAY
+3154 PGTAAY

-3207 ANQDVPFE
+3207 ANQGVPFE

-3226 LRLLIAEEAARP
+3226 LRLLIAEEATRP
-3238 FDLTNGPLFRAKLFC
+3238 FDLTNGPLFRAKLFR

-3321 QRLDH
+3321 QRLGH
-3326 WRKTLH
+3326 WRKKLH

-3443 RVRASALDAYAY
+3443 RVRASALEAYAY

-3496 GLALEPIDLEI
+3496 ELALEPIDLEI

-3525 AGVIEYSTDLFDA
+3525 SGVIEYSTDLFDA
-3538 DRIERMVAHLQVLF
+3538 DRIGRMVAHLQVLF

-3583 RLVAPTRHVPA
+3583 RVVAPTRHVPA

-3641 EMLVALAV
+3641 EKLVALAV

-3678 DRLDGILEDSGAALM
+3678 DRLNGILEDSGAALM

-3771 AGCVMLQFSSISFD
+3771 ASCVMLQFSSISFD

-3836 LPTDREYPALRML
+3836 LPTDREYPSLRML

-3868 VLFVNAYGPTEV
+3868 VQFVNAYGPTEV

-3909 ALDRHG
+3909 VLDRHG

-4026 AYVVSTQP
+4026 AYVVSAQP
-4034 VDVHALREYAR
+4034 VEVHALREYAR

-4198 LEGQSAAY
+4198 LEGESAAY
-4206 NIPFAFTLRGSLDEA
+4206 NIPIAFTLRGSLDEA

-4263 LRHAGAVSLD
+4263 LRHAGAASLD

-4328 AFYAAEVRG
+4328 AFYAAEVQG

-4343 DLPIQYTDYAAWQR
+4343 ALPIQYTDYAAWQR

-4404 ALAPDVAQALT
+4404 SLAPDVAQALT

-4603 PRSKVVDVDLLGAEE
+4603 PRSKVVDVDLMGAEE

-4623 PRAPEAAP
+4623 PRAPEATP

-4677 QRGVTPGTLVAL
+4677 QRGVTPGALVAL

-4704 LKAGAAYVPL
+4704 LKTGAAYVPL

-4738 AHLTSRFPGTDVVV
+4738 AHLTSRFPGADVVV

-4795 AWMDDAMPLAHED
+4795 AWMADAMPLGLED

-5144 MVRLFEEVLGVRAV
+5144 LVRLFEEVLGVRAV

-5229 AGAAN
+5229 GATNA
-5234 PNRTPVL
+5234 NRTPVL

-5292 DAILAMQPEGP
+5292 DAILALQPEGP

-5442 EDRCG
+5442 EDRSG

-5462 GWSQLT
+5462 GWRQLT

-5502 RPTPTP
+5502 RPTPAP